1 MNMYGNGEK
10 KRKKERKESGRSELP
25 ENGTVRN
32 PAVITCIYIY
42 IKYIYVL
49 FIIDQRDKMV
59 LSLFFLFFVTREN
72 DLAIYHTRDSCI
84 LLRAYLNCADWL
96 EDRDSI

>member
-10 KRKKERKESGRSELP
+10 KKERKKRVGEKVELP

-59 LSLFFLFFVTREN
+59 LSLFFFIFRYTRKRSGDLSYTRFLYFVESILELCG
-72 DLAIYHTRDSCI
+72 LA
-84 LLRAYLNCADWL
+84 
-96 EDRDSI
+96 

>member
-10 KRKKERKESGRSELP
+10 KKERKKRVGEKVELP

-42 IKYIYVL
+42 V
-49 FIIDQRDKMV
+49 R
-59 LSLFFLFFVTREN
+59 RE
-72 DLAIYHTRDSCI
+72 
-84 LLRAYLNCADWL
+84 
-96 EDRDSI
+96 